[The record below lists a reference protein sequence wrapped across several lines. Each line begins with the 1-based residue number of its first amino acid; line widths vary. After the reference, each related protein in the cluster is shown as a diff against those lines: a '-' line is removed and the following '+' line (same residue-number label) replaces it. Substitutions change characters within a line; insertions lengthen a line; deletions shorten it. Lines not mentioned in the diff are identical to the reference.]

1 MSINSVLKI
10 SGSIPSK
17 QDIPIYYDLYSP
29 SVTPGSALP
38 VVLFV
43 HGFKGFKDWGA
54 FPDAC
59 DELARAGFAVVT
71 FNLSM
76 NGVGKSMTEFDEP
89 DHFANQKL
97 SQDLEDIGTVI
108 EAIKSKNIDSEKVDL
123 DTDRMG
129 IIGHSRGG
137 HTAIAAAAEYT
148 EIQCLVTWSAVA
160 DYNARWSDEMK
171 NDWQE
176 KGYTEIENSRT
187 GQLFRINKAVFDDAT
202 ENADTL
208 MAIKRVKELY
218 IPSMFIAGKADEA
231 VPYSNSEMLFRSC
244 PADEKEVRLIDKT
257 GHTFGVSHPFEESEF
272 PEAFEEVLDYTEGWL
287 LEHLK

>member
-1 MSINSVLKI
+1 MSINSVLKT
-10 SGSIPSK
+10 SGSIPSNK
-17 QDIPIYYDLYSP
+17 DIPIYYDLYTP

-59 DELARAGFAVVT
+59 EELSRAGFAVVT

-76 NGVGKSMTEFDEP
+76 NGVGNSLTDFDEP
-89 DHFANQKL
+89 DHFANQTL

-108 EAIKSKNIDSEKVDL
+108 EAIKSKDIESNKIDL

-137 HTAIAAAAEYT
+137 HTAVAAAAEYT
-148 EIQCLVTWSAVA
+148 EIQCLITWSAVA
-160 DYNARWSDEMK
+160 DYSARWSDKMK
-171 NDWQE
+171 KDWKD

-187 GQLFRINKAVFDDAT
+187 GQVFKINRVVYDDAN
-202 ENADTL
+202 ENANTL
-208 MAIKRVKELY
+208 MAANRVKEIY
-218 IPSMFIAGKADEA
+218 IPSMFIAGKLDEA
-231 VPYSNSEMLFRSC
+231 VPYSNSEELFRRC
-244 PADEKEVRLIDKT
+244 PADEKEVRIIENT
-257 GHTFGVSHPFEESEF
+257 GHTFGISHPFEEVEF
-272 PEAFEEVLDYTEGWL
+272 PKAFEEVLDFTEGWL

>member
-1 MSINSVLKI
+1 VLKT

-17 QDIPIYYDLYSP
+17 QNIPIYFDLYTP

-59 DELARAGFAVVT
+59 EELARAGFAIIT
-71 FNLSM
+71 FNLSL
-76 NGVGKSMTEFDEP
+76 NGIGKSMTEFDEP
-89 DHFANQKL
+89 EHFANQTL

-108 EAIKSKNIDSEKVDL
+108 EAIKSQKIISDKVKL

-137 HTAIAAAAEYT
+137 HSAVAAAAEYT
-148 EIQCLVTWSAVA
+148 ELHCLITWSAVA
-160 DYNARWSDEMK
+160 DYNSRWSDKMK
-171 NDWQE
+171 KDWQMQ
-176 KGYTEIENSRT
+176 GYTEIENSRT
-187 GQLFRINKAVFDDAT
+187 GQVFKINKAVYDDAL
-202 ENADTL
+202 ENANTL
-208 MAIKRVKELY
+208 MAVKRVKELY

-231 VPYSNSEMLFRSC
+231 VPYTNSEVLFREC
-244 PADEKEVRLIDKT
+244 PSDEKEVRLIGNT
-257 GHTFGVSHPFEESEF
+257 GHTFGVSHPFNEAEF
-272 PEAFEEVLDYTEGWL
+272 PRAFEEVLDFTEGWL
-287 LEHLK
+287 LEYLK

>member
-1 MSINSVLKI
+1 VLKQ
-10 SGSIPSK
+10 SGSIQSS
-17 QDIPIYYDLYSP
+17 QNIPIYYDLYIP

-38 VVLFV
+38 VALFV

-59 DELARAGFAVVT
+59 EELARAGFAVVS

-76 NGVGKSMTEFDEP
+76 NGVGKSMTDFDEP
-89 DHFANQKL
+89 DLFADQTL
-97 SQDLEDIGTVI
+97 SQDLEDIGTLI
-108 EAIKSKNIDSEKVDL
+108 EAIKSKNIASDKVDL

-137 HTAIAAAAEYT
+137 HTAIAAAAEYP

-171 NDWQE
+171 KDWQK
-176 KGYTEIENSRT
+176 KGFTEIENSRT
-187 GQLFRINKAVFDDAT
+187 GQVFKINRVVFDDAT

-208 MAIKRVKELY
+208 MAIHRVKEIY

-231 VPYSNSEMLFRSC
+231 VPFSNSEELFRKC
-244 PADEKEVRLIDKT
+244 PADEKEVRLIEKT
-257 GHTFGVSHPFEESEF
+257 GHTFDVSHPFEESEF

-287 LEHLK
+287 LDHLK

>member
-59 DELARAGFAVVT
+59 EELARAGFAVVT

-89 DHFANQKL
+89 DHFANQTL

-108 EAIKSKNIDSEKVDL
+108 EAIKSKNIDSDKVDL

-160 DYNARWSDEMK
+160 DYNTRWSDEMK
-171 NDWQE
+171 KDWQE

-187 GQLFRINKAVFDDAT
+187 GQVFRINKAVFDDAT

>member
-1 MSINSVLKI
+1 MSTNSVLKK

-17 QDIPIYYDLYSP
+17 QEIPIYYDLYTP

-59 DELARAGFAVVT
+59 EELSRAGFAVVT
-71 FNLSM
+71 FNFSK
-76 NGVGKSMTEFDEP
+76 NGVGKSMTDFDEP
-89 DHFANQKL
+89 EHFANETL

-108 EAIKSKNIDSEKVDL
+108 EAIKIKEISSDKVNL

-137 HTAIAAAAEYT
+137 HTAVAAAAEYT
-148 EIQCLVTWSAVA
+148 EVQCLVTWSAVA
-160 DYNARWSDEMK
+160 NYNARWSDDMK
-171 NDWQE
+171 KDWQE
-176 KGYTEIENSRT
+176 QGFTEIENSRT
-187 GQLFRINKAVFDDAT
+187 GQIFKINKVVYDDALK
-202 ENADTL
+202 NADQL
-208 MAIKRVKELY
+208 IAINRVKELH
-218 IPSMFIAGKADEA
+218 IPSMFIAGKADES
-231 VPYSNSEMLFRSC
+231 VPYSNSEELFREC
-244 PADEKEVRLIDKT
+244 PAEEKEVRLIENT
-257 GHTFGVSHPFEESEF
+257 GHTFGVSHPFEKSEF
-272 PEAFEEVLDYTEGWL
+272 PRAFEEVLDFTEGWL

>member
-1 MSINSVLKI
+1 MSINSVLKK
-10 SGSIPSK
+10 SGSVPSR
-17 QDIPIYYDLYSP
+17 QNNPIYFDLYTP

-38 VVLFV
+38 VVLFI

-59 DELARAGFAVVT
+59 EELARSGFAVIT
-71 FNLSM
+71 FNLSL

-89 DHFANQKL
+89 DHFANQTL

-108 EAIKSKNIDSEKVDL
+108 DAIKSKDIDSDKVNL

-137 HTAIAAAAEYT
+137 HTAVAAAAEYT
-148 EIQCLVTWSAVA
+148 EIQCLITWSAVA
-160 DYNARWSDEMK
+160 NYNDRWSDKMK
-171 NDWQE
+171 EDWQK

-187 GQLFRINKAVFDDAT
+187 GQVFKMNKIIYDDAV

-218 IPSMFIAGKADEA
+218 IPSMFIAGKADES
-231 VPYSNSEMLFRSC
+231 VPYTDSEELFRHC
-244 PADEKEVRLIDKT
+244 AADEKEVRLIENT
-257 GHTFGVSHPFEESEF
+257 GHTFGVSHPFNETEF
-272 PEAFEEVLDYTEGWL
+272 PRAFEEVLDFTEGWL